1 MDTRKVLVFKTHVS
15 YHNMGFT
22 VGFAF
27 QRLFGLFNNFWFAY
41 LLPLFR
47 VMTAYFFRLDMKNDP
62 VKYSSST
69 LCDANDKIVSSYVN
83 EKQELGFKGDVL
95 CGSFSEKETSDFSFK
110 FKFPTYEE
118 FITSKRGS
126 GEFVSSQV
134 LPSSTSIGKYDLPK
148 KSSTEFNIQEPE
160 TVSFSVEEVNAEPN
174 DDFFASKYI
183 NDEEEYLSD
192 KHLNVASLEKLGK
205 TKVSMISGVDR
216 EEINEKNEK
225 VVFRRDTRDNFD
237 VENNLQVLD
246 EIESSSM
253 DSEFKGIGTDG
264 FLSEKDFGETFDL
277 DYLIDVDQKKAE
289 SSDELSDFDESLT
302 SYGFDGENS
311 DIMKELGKLE
321 EDCLDSTE
329 SDLDES
335 QESYNF
341 EGEDSDIMEE
351 LNTLEESMNSRD
363 KNTTNFLSPKNL
375 DEGSN
380 NKSINTA
387 TNSELRE
394 SKTISAVETEDT
406 NKLETLWEHQD
417 LVEQLKMELRK
428 VRATGL
434 PTILEDSESPKIME
448 DLKPWKID
456 EKLQHQNPIG
466 ELHRFYKSYSEK
478 MRKLDVLTYQKM
490 YAIGFLHSKEP
501 GNSSSAKKISI
512 PDIASILSENL
523 YFNKAK
529 KHETDRMK
537 KFISELQTELELVY
551 VGQMCLSWEFL
562 HWQYGMALDLWDS
575 DPRGIRSYNEVA
587 GEFQQFQVL
596 VQRFIEDEPFQGP
609 RIQNYIKHRCVFRD
623 FLQIPVVREDISD
636 DGKKG
641 KGKQRGDYTITTD
654 MLVEILEESIRLF
667 WRFICSDKQCS
678 HAKVRRQKEV
688 LVDPQ
693 EKAASEILGEL
704 QKDLQKKT
712 KKLKD
717 QLRSSHSILK
727 KFRKCKED
735 DSSSSNQVHFFF
747 SQVDLKLVS
756 RVLSMPKLNTEQLA
770 WCRSKLSSI
779 SFINRKI
786 HVEPSFC
793 LFPC

>member
-27 QRLFGLFNNFWFAY
+27 QRLFGLLNNFWFAY

-69 LCDANDKIVSSYVN
+69 LCDTNDKIVSSYVN

-118 FITSKRGS
+118 FITSKKGS

-205 TKVSMISGVDR
+205 TKVSMISGVER

-225 VVFRRDTRDNFD
+225 VVFRRDTGDNFD

-253 DSEFKGIGTDG
+253 DSEFKWIGTDG

-277 DYLIDVDQKKAE
+277 DYLIDVDQKKTE

-341 EGEDSDIMEE
+341 KGEDSDIMEE

-490 YAIGFLHSKEP
+490 YAIG
-501 GNSSSAKKISI
+501 
-512 PDIASILSENL
+512 
-523 YFNKAK
+523 
-529 KHETDRMK
+529 
-537 KFISELQTELELVY
+537 
-551 VGQMCLSWEFL
+551 QMCLSWEFL

-636 DGKKG
+636 DAKKG